1 MASRFLTSVAAALIV
16 FTPAAALAKGIRLQY
31 SNRVG
36 DQVKYRMVMDAGAS
50 EFAGARNRSSTV
62 MRTEMVVSQQVVA
75 ARDGVARV
83 RTRVDSGSIKA
94 DGQSLPMQAVGQEL
108 LADIKPTGEI
118 LQASDFNGLDLKSM
132 QVVFPDRELAVND
145 SWSVTIAPTPAI
157 PVALTVTYKLAG
169 FERMAGEECA
179 RITASVTTD
188 KATLANGLALELK
201 SEGEMFF
208 APRLGRMLRNEMRS
222 RSNLVQLA
230 GGERVI
236 TRISNH
242 LRMESLP

>member
-1 MASRFLTSVAAALIV
+1 MASKFLSSVAAALIV
-16 FTPAAALAKGIRLQY
+16 LSPAAALAKGIRLQY

-36 DQVKYRMVMDAGAS
+36 DQVKFRMVMDAGAS
-50 EFAGARNRSSTV
+50 EFSGARSRSSTV
-62 MRTEMVVSQQVVA
+62 MRTEMVVSQQVLA
-75 ARDGVARV
+75 SRDGVARV

-94 DGQSLPMQAVGQEL
+94 DGQALPMQAVGQEL
-108 LADIKPTGEI
+108 IADIRPTGEI
-118 LQASDFNGLDLKSM
+118 VEASDFSGLDLKSM

-145 SWSVTIAPTPAI
+145 TWSVSIAPSPAI

-169 FERMAGEECA
+169 FERLDGEECA
-179 RITASVTTD
+179 RITASVTSD
-188 KATLANGLALELK
+188 RATLASGLALELK
-201 SEGEMFF
+201 SEGEMLF
-208 APRLGRMLRNEMRS
+208 APRLGRMMRNEMRS

-230 GGERVI
+230 GGEKLI